1 MLVSKK
7 QSGKSKAIAKPL
19 TVDRSPFTVNGLE
32 ISTAEAFYRLYR
44 TLPKRDRL
52 KVAQYLIKDGDI
64 QHGFDQIQIPN
75 ETTLKSFG
83 EDKSVMPEFHS
94 VDELRKDLLS

>member
-7 QSGKSKAIAKPL
+7 QLENSKPVA
-19 TVDRSPFTVNGLE
+19 
-32 ISTAEAFYRLYR
+32 ISTADAFYRLYR
-44 TLPKRDRL
+44 ALPKRDRL
-52 KVAQYLIKDGDI
+52 KVAQYLIDDGDI
-64 QHGFDQIQIPN
+64 QHSFEQIKILN